1 MNKKAKKTTKKT
13 HTLQFFAAKT
23 TKKILQMFYDMQNS
37 LNIIVTPEG
46 YVWFS
51 EKRQILTGLCFLQHI
66 LMLIKQR
73 CDWFKNISL
82 AQMYRNVKYRFELTN
97 LPN

>member
-1 MNKKAKKTTKKT
+1 MNKKAKKNQKN

-23 TKKILQMFYDMQNS
+23 TKKMFYDMQNS